1 MRDPRGA
8 ALLLLLA
15 CGSLGAWSP
24 RVHEAQT
31 AKAIR
36 LLPKRMATLLRAHP
50 QALLEGARG
59 VANDQPPTVE
69 EVEAQFRT
77 ILRLSEERR
86 RPEDIV
92 RDLGVLAHLVQL
104 LTDPSASEGMSP
116 LRESFEA
123 YADKHMAH
131 LLVTQEPYW
140 AVAGGLDPV
149 PALRRFLATK
159 QERNRRLREHFDEN
173 AGRRIGP
180 WDDLSLPF
188 AQMQLAF
195 SNGVH
200 ATANLWILAWRA
212 AGDQWE
218 IPPAPDPANPKEPS
232 IR

>member
-1 MRDPRGA
+1 MSRFSAQGTMI
-8 ALLLLLA
+8 LWMA

-24 RVHEAQT
+24 RTHEAQT

-36 LLPKRMATLLRAHP
+36 LVPRRLATLLRAYP

-69 EVEAQFRT
+69 QVEAQFRT
-77 ILRLSEERR
+77 VLRLSEEHR
-86 RPEDIV
+86 RPEEIV
-92 RDLGVLAHLVQL
+92 RDLGVLAHQVQL
-104 LTDPSASEGMSP
+104 LTDPSATEGLSP
-116 LRESFEA
+116 LREHFEA
-123 YADKHMAH
+123 YADENLPH

-140 AVAGGLDPV
+140 AATGSLDPQ
-149 PALRRFLATK
+149 PHLRRFLAIK
-159 QERNRRLREHFDEN
+159 LERNQRLRNHFDEN

-188 AQMQLAF
+188 AQLQLAF

-200 ATANLWILAWRA
+200 ATANLWILAWRV

-218 IPPAPDPANPKEPS
+218 IPAEP
-232 IR
+232 

>member
-1 MRDPRGA
+1 MHMSIRGTL
-8 ALLLLLA
+8 ALLLA
-15 CGSLGAWSP
+15 FGPLGAWSP

-36 LLPKRMATLLRAHP
+36 LLPRSMALLLRAHP

-69 EVEAQFRT
+69 QVEAQFRT
-77 ILRLSEERR
+77 LLRLSEEHK

-104 LTDPSASEGMSP
+104 LTDPSATEGLSP
-116 LRESFEA
+116 LREHFEA
-123 YADKHMAH
+123 YADDNLSH
-131 LLVTQEPYW
+131 LLVTQEPFW
-140 AVAGGLDPV
+140 AATGSLDPG
-149 PALRRFLATK
+149 PPLRRFLAVK
-159 QERNRRLREHFDEN
+159 LERNQRLRDYFDEG

-180 WDDLSLPF
+180 WDELSLPF

-195 SNGVH
+195 SNGVQ
-200 ATANLWILAWRA
+200 ATANLWILVWRA

-218 IPPAPDPANPKEPS
+218 LPAGP
-232 IR
+232 

>member
-1 MRDPRGA
+1 MKPVSLCP
-8 ALLLLLA
+8 ALALLLA
-15 CGSLGAWSP
+15 CGPLCAWSP

-31 AKAIR
+31 ARAVR
-36 LLPKRMATLLRAHP
+36 LLPRRMAALLRAHP

-69 EVEAQFRT
+69 QVEAQFRT
-77 ILRLSEERR
+77 LLRISEEHR
-86 RPEDIV
+86 RPEEIV
-92 RDLGVLAHLVQL
+92 HDLGLMAHQVQL
-104 LTDPSASEGMSP
+104 LTDPSAMEGVSP

-123 YADKHMAH
+123 YADENFPH

-140 AVAGGLDPV
+140 ASKGSLDPGPV
-149 PALRRFLATK
+149 LRQFLAVK
-159 QERNRRLREHFDEN
+159 QERNRRLKDHFDEV

-195 SNGVH
+195 SNGVN
-200 ATANLWILAWRA
+200 ATANLWILVWRA

-218 IPPAPDPANPKEPS
+218 IPVGP
-232 IR
+232 